1 MTGKNWWGLFTGDDG
16 VVVSHLRKHQ
26 GTKLAQISNL
36 KGIRFTQSVDT
47 AGAGGETRTPNIQIR
62 SLIRWNSKDK

>member
-1 MTGKNWWGLFTGDDG
+1 MSDWLR
-16 VVVSHLRKHQ
+16 HLRKHI
-26 GTKLAQISNL
+26 GTKVAQFSNL

-62 SLIRWNSKDK
+62 SLSEWVNRDRLQQTRVIISVR